1 MFIIYLVTLWKNPY
15 SAFLQQDQLVK
26 VTRLRFEGVSLGF
39 LFVCLFFSL
48 EDVGLIYVH
57 L

>member
-26 VTRLRFEGVSLGF
+26 IRLRFEGVSLGF

-48 EDVGLIYVH
+48 EDVH